1 MMFPTPYGEN
11 SFATIITLLK
21 SLVYVL
27 GFRPLTGKIV
37 LQLFLFKTIKKSFL
51 TVSDPLRGK

>member
-37 LQLFLFKTIKKSFL
+37 LQRAEARLGNGCIKN
-51 TVSDPLRGK
+51 VSDPLRGK